1 MLIHHSIL
9 SYTYEYV
16 SIAFTR
22 GRVVELE
29 LDVLSQ
35 ESFEQVQSINHLTTR
50 VFEAG
55 DRIRA
60 VRMKRL
66 LLCYMSSS
74 HLLFPL
80 TITHMRCY
88 CCEASR
94 EAGLLGSHYGTR
106 RGGYAVRR
114 PAMFGWQQ
122 PFGGQFRCSPGLLP
136 VCVRV
141 RRYLSQRSTL
151 YR

>member
-9 SYTYEYV
+9 SYTYDYV
-16 SIAFTR
+16 SIAITR

-66 LLCYMSSS
+66 LLY
-74 HLLFPL
+74 HYY
-80 TITHMRCY
+80 Y
-88 CCEASR
+88 CI
-94 EAGLLGSHYGTR
+94 
-106 RGGYAVRR
+106 
-114 PAMFGWQQ
+114 
-122 PFGGQFRCSPGLLP
+122 
-136 VCVRV
+136 
-141 RRYLSQRSTL
+141 L
-151 YR
+151 YK